1 MKQITVT
8 VPATSANLGPGFDCL
23 GLALTLHNEAIFT
36 ETADTQLTI
45 SIQGDC
51 AGTIPTDSHN
61 LIYQAADKTFAY
73 LGKRPSGLHIS
84 QCNTIPVGSGLG
96 SSSAAIITGI
106 LGANALVNGNLTR
119 LEVLTLAIEM
129 EGHADNVTPAL
140 YGGLTL
146 TLNDG
151 DQLHV
156 EQITIPPLQVVIV
169 LPDFAFPTSQ
179 ARAALP
185 PQIPR
190 QDAIFNIGRMG
201 LLIHALTTADH
212 NKLRLA
218 MQDRL
223 HQPYR
228 FALIPGSEAVI
239 QAAYHEGATAV
250 ALSGAGPSLIAF
262 APHNH
267 QAISQVMQHA
277 FAQVGLKSRAWIL
290 QANPQGATVT
300 QKQKNPV

>member
-23 GLALTLHNEAIFT
+23 GLALTLHNEVIFT
-36 ETADTQLTI
+36 ETAESQLAI

-51 AGTIPTDSHN
+51 ASTIPSDSRN
-61 LIYQAADKTFAY
+61 LIYQAADRTFTH
-73 LGKRPSGLHIS
+73 LGKRPLGLHIS

-96 SSSAAIITGI
+96 SSSAAIVAGI
-106 LGANALVNGNLTR
+106 LGANALVNGNLSR
-119 LEVLTLAIEM
+119 LELLALAIEM

-151 DQLHV
+151 DQFFV
-156 EQITIPPLQVVIV
+156 EQITTPPLEVVIV

-179 ARAALP
+179 SRAALP
-185 PQIPR
+185 PHISR

-201 LLIHALTTADH
+201 LLIRALTTGDH
-212 NKLRLA
+212 SQLRLA
-218 MQDRL
+218 IQDKL

-228 FALIPGSEAVI
+228 LPLIPGSQQVM
-239 QAAYHEGATAV
+239 QAAYCEGAMAV

-267 QAISQVMQHA
+267 QAIGRAMQHA
-277 FAQVGLKSRAWIL
+277 FAQVGLKSRVWTL
-290 QANPQGATVT
+290 QANPQGATVA
-300 QKQKNPV
+300 QKTKNPV